1 MRVHIISRK
10 IWAKLGGQ
18 SRWVVLNTHPHPH
31 TSSLFDAM
39 MMTTTMLIKKMSKMH
54 KSKHISMHRW
64 YNKASPPPP
73 SFTKYTNM
81 RSVIMCY
88 DTWVCLNILYE
99 HLYRIFSTYIEMR
112 TNAVFIV
119 NVLLFCMLLDYCTFN
134 AKPLS
139 KCRYFFFFYRKF
151 ESHLLFFIALQNEE
165 KNIAKKKHDRK

>member
-1 MRVHIISRK
+1 MRVHIISQK

-39 MMTTTMLIKKMSKMH
+39 MMTTTMLIEKMSKMH

-64 YNKASPPPP
+64 YNKATPAPIICQIYEYAFCDYVLWYVSV
-73 SFTKYTNM
+73 SKYIIWAFISN
-81 RSVIMCY
+81 
-88 DTWVCLNILYE
+88 
-99 HLYRIFSTYIEMR
+99 FSTYIEMR

-119 NVLLFCMLLDYCTFN
+119 NVLLFCMLLDHCTFN

-139 KCRYFFFFYRKF
+139 KCRYFFFSPANLNLIFSFSSHCKTKRKT
-151 ESHLLFFIALQNEE
+151 LQ
-165 KNIAKKKHDRK
+165 KKKHDRK

>member
-1 MRVHIISRK
+1 MRVHIISQK

-39 MMTTTMLIKKMSKMH
+39 MMTTMLIKKMSKMH

-64 YNKASPPPP
+64 YNKASPAPIICQIYEYAFCDYVLWYV
-73 SFTKYTNM
+73 SVSKYIIWAFISN
-81 RSVIMCY
+81 
-88 DTWVCLNILYE
+88 
-99 HLYRIFSTYIEMR
+99 FSTYIEMR

-119 NVLLFCMLLDYCTFN
+119 NVLLFCMLLDHCTFN

-139 KCRYFFFFYRKF
+139 KCRYFFFSRKF